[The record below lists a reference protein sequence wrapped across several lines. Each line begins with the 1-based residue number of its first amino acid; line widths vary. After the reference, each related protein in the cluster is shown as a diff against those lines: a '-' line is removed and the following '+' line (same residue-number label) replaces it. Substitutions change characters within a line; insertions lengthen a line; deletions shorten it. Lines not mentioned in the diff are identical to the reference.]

1 MAITCPKS
9 QYVVMTD
16 PVIDVSVRFVLGWST
31 VDLIVSQWPW
41 NTHSVTES
49 YVKVFQTTA
58 TL

>member
-31 VDLIVSQWPW
+31 VDLIVNQWYW
-41 NTHSVTES
+41 NTRSVTES
-49 YVKVFQTTA
+49 YVKVLHTTT

>member
-31 VDLIVSQWPW
+31 VDLIVNQ
-41 NTHSVTES
+41 
-49 YVKVFQTTA
+49 
-58 TL
+58 